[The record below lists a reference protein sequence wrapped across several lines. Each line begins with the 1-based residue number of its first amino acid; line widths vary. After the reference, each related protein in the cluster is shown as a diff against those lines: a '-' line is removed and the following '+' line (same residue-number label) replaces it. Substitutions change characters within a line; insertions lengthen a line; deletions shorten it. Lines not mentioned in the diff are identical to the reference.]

1 MASSDRRALLLVS
14 VVLLGAATDCRC
26 IEHPL
31 YDAKTNRFDTWY
43 LGGGDTQYRPFR
55 SVAYGPEVRFDVE
68 LRVREADEDDPGELV
83 VAARIDGADAPD
95 VEGEVV
101 ARFGGETV
109 GAGPVREELLA
120 SFDHVDD
127 DLSLAR
133 IDRDRLHQLAGHGVT
148 IVLRFSDASA
158 ATATL
163 ELEPQAL
170 LDPAADRGPNHEAP

>member
-1 MASSDRRALLLVS
+1 MLVAC
-14 VVLLGAATDCRC
+14 VLLGAATDCRC

-31 YDAKTNRFDTWY
+31 YDAKSNRFDTWY
-43 LGGGDTQYRPFR
+43 LGGGNTQYRPFR
-55 SVAYGPEVRFDVE
+55 SVAYRPEARFDVE
-68 LRVREADEDDPGELV
+68 LRVRESDEDDPGEIV
-83 VAARIDGADAPD
+83 VAARIGGEDAPD

-101 ARFGGETV
+101 ARFGEV
-109 GAGPVREELLA
+109 ASAGPVREELLA

-158 ATATL
+158 GTATL
-163 ELEPQAL
+163 ALDPDAL
-170 LDPAADRGPNHEAP
+170 LEPAADRGANQEVP